1 MARSTLP
8 APESMNMKGDL
19 ATNWET
25 FKDSW
30 TNYAIA
36 TELEKK
42 TDSVVVATLLTVMGK
57 ECYKIYKN
65 LPLTDEERKSPEIIL
80 EKLTAEFQAKRNV
93 VYERY
98 VFNSCVQETSET
110 FDRFLNRLR
119 ERAATCKFAA
129 LESEMLRDRI
139 VIGINNNITRE
150 RLLREKDLT
159 LDYAINISKTSEMAV
174 TQLHQIDPFEAIHYT
189 KDKPKFSNSKFKT

>member
-1 MARSTLP
+1 
-8 APESMNMKGDL
+8 
-19 ATNWET
+19 
-25 FKDSW
+25 
-30 TNYAIA
+30 
-36 TELEKK
+36 
-42 TDSVVVATLLTVMGK
+42 MGI

-65 LPLTDEERKSPEIIL
+65 LPLTDEERKFPEIIL

-93 VYERY
+93 VYKRY

-129 LESEMLRDRI
+129 LESEMLRDRT

-159 LDYAINISKTSEMAV
+159 LGYAINICKTSEMAV
-174 TQLHQIDPFEAIHYT
+174 RQPKKNQTPSQLH
-189 KDKPKFSNSKFKT
+189 FSLIPEPPAALCP